1 MHSTSAPTR
10 ASPTGGQ
17 KTGQKFQ
24 SPSEFDRRSASET
37 IERRFIAL
45 LLQPMR
51 RSVRCL
57 APSARSKP
65 QMARVSPQMAR
76 VSIGQ
81 GFAALPPALRLS
93 LPQQRI
99 HTQNMV
105 RSPPSAADDLAQQ
118 HTYPMHVKEAPLG
131 SSVYAKVEREGAESV
146 REAVRGIL
154 SDIELNGHSALDEY
168 AVKFDGVPARMLTN
182 SDIEQIMAGVSPQ
195 QREDIAFAQ
204 DNVRRF
210 AELQRA
216 SLSDVEAEVKPG
228 VFLGH
233 KNLPMRNVLCY
244 VPGVRLA

>member
-1 MHSTSAPTR
+1 MRSTS
-10 ASPTGGQ
+10 
-17 KTGQKFQ
+17 
-24 SPSEFDRRSASET
+24 
-37 IERRFIAL
+37 L
-45 LLQPMR
+45 
-51 RSVRCL
+51 
-57 APSARSKP
+57 
-65 QMARVSPQMAR
+65 
-76 VSIGQ
+76 
-81 GFAALPPALRLS
+81 
-93 LPQQRI
+93 
-99 HTQNMV
+99 
-105 RSPPSAADDLAQQ
+105 
-118 HTYPMHVKEAPLG
+118 
-131 SSVYAKVEREGAESV
+131 
-146 REAVRGIL
+146 VRGIL

>member
-1 MHSTSAPTR
+1 
-10 ASPTGGQ
+10 
-17 KTGQKFQ
+17 
-24 SPSEFDRRSASET
+24 
-37 IERRFIAL
+37 
-45 LLQPMR
+45 
-51 RSVRCL
+51 
-57 APSARSKP
+57 
-65 QMARVSPQMAR
+65 
-76 VSIGQ
+76 
-81 GFAALPPALRLS
+81 
-93 LPQQRI
+93 
-99 HTQNMV
+99 
-105 RSPPSAADDLAQQ
+105 
-118 HTYPMHVKEAPLG
+118 MHVKEAPLG

-168 AVKFDGVPARMLTN
+168 AVKFDGAPAIRLTN

-216 SLSDVEAEVKPG
+216 SLSDIEAEVKPG